1 MASGAEVLSST
12 QFYDWTNSG
21 GGKCAK
27 KLPYGIY
34 WGTLQTLRAM
44 REPVGRGSGSARP
57 ILWRLRH
64 SGASEAK

>member
-1 MASGAEVLSST
+1 MRR
-12 QFYDWTNSG
+12 
-21 GGKCAK
+21 K

-44 REPVGRGSGSARP
+44 CEPVGRGSGSARP

-64 SGASEAK
+64 SGESEAK